1 MPPYRNIL
9 IPRFSA
15 MGDVAML
22 AAVVRLAARQNPDVR
37 FCVVTRKG
45 FELFF
50 TFGAFAENIEVRG
63 VDLKQS
69 RYKGIIGMWRLTS
82 ECVAQW
88 HPEAMA
94 DMHRSLRTRLM
105 SLFMTLRG
113 RRVRHL
119 DKQRSAR
126 RALTARYDKN
136 MTPLRPMTECYAD
149 VLRRLG
155 MKVALGDRVLKG
167 PFPSSFFASNV
178 RPGRKAVGVAPF
190 ARHEGKIYPAELMES
205 VVKALAAEGIGVFI
219 FGGGEREREVAER
232 WSAAYDGVVPVIGRL
247 DMAGEMAL
255 ISNLDAMVSMDS
267 ASQHIASLVS
277 VPVVSVWGAT
287 HPAAGF
293 YGYGQDRAAAVEL
306 DMECRPCSV
315 FGNRPCYKGEYPCMR
330 DIAPK
335 DVTRK
340 VLELVRR

>member
-1 MPPYRNIL
+1 MPRYRNIL

-50 TFGAFAENIEVRG
+50 TFGSGTENIAVRG
-63 VDLKQS
+63 VDLKDS
-69 RYKGIIGMWRLTS
+69 RYKGVRGMWRLVS

-88 HPEAMA
+88 HPDAMA
-94 DMHRSLRTRLM
+94 DMHLSLRTRLM
-105 SLFMTLRG
+105 SLFMSLRG

-126 RALTARYDKN
+126 RALTARQGKS
-136 MTPLRPMTECYAD
+136 TAPLRPMTECYAD

-155 MKVALGDRVLKG
+155 IEVALGDKVLVG
-167 PFPSSFFASNV
+167 PFASPFFDANV
-178 RPGRKAVGVAPF
+178 RPGHKAVGVAPF
-190 ARHEGKIYPAELMES
+190 ARHEGKIYPVGLMERTVAELS
-205 VVKALAAEGIGVFI
+205 AAGADVFV
-219 FGGGEREREVAER
+219 FGGGAHEREVAER
-232 WSAAYDGVVPVIGRL
+232 WSAAYDGVVSVIGRL

-255 ISNLDAMVSMDS
+255 ISNLDVMISMDS

-287 HPAAGF
+287 HPRAGF
-293 YGYGQDRAAAVEL
+293 YGYGQNPAHAVEL

-315 FGNRPCYKGEYPCMR
+315 FGNKPCYKGGYPCMGG
-330 DIAPK
+330 IAPEAI
-335 DVTRK
+335 TRK
-340 VLELVRR
+340 ALEFVR